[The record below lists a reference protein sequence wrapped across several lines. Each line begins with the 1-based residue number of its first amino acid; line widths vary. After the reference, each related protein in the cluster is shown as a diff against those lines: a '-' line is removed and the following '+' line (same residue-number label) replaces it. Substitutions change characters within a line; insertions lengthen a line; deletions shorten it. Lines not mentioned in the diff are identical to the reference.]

1 MYGLVNRA
9 IEQLVTSIKGE
20 AGWQR
25 VCAMADTH
33 ADGFVSMQPYDDA
46 LTYKLVN
53 AVTVETGLT
62 AEQVLEAFGEY
73 WILYTAEEGY
83 GQLLD
88 AAGDNLRDVLGNLN
102 DLHGRVETVFPHMHL
117 PVFSVEDREDGSFDV
132 IYNSHREGLAP
143 MVAGLIRGLAKRAQQ
158 TISLEPQPDAGDA
171 KAVFRVRVLTQ

>member
-1 MYGLVNRA
+1 
-9 IEQLVTSIKGE
+9 SE

-25 VCAMADTH
+25 VCALADTH
-33 ADGFVSMQPYDDA
+33 ADGFVSMQPYDDE
-46 LTYKLVN
+46 LTYKLVS

-88 AAGDNLRDVLGNLN
+88 AAGDNLRDILGNLN

-117 PVFSVEDREDGSFDV
+117 PIFSVEDREDGSFDV
-132 IYNSHREGLAP
+132 IYDSHREGLAP
-143 MVAGLIRGLAKRAQQ
+143 MVAGLIRGLAKRSEQ
-158 TISLEPQPDAGDA
+158 TITLERQANAREA
-171 KAVFRVRVLTQ
+171 KAVFRVRVVAQ